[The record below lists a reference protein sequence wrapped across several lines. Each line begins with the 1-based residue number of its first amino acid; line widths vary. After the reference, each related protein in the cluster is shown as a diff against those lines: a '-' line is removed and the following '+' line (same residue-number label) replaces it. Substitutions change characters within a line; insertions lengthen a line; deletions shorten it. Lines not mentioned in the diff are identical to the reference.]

1 MSLFLFLLCFCI
13 MRDTLKVFHLRDG
26 RVDSILDT
34 LYNLSEEKEAFFI
47 TQKMKKLFSVKLGKS
62 KVILIAAIILLGGT
76 GTAYGPVCSPG
87 SAQQNNS
94 CNKNNLAFTKLYGKQ
109 FFHFLCDEKRLL
121 LLGEII

>member
-76 GTAYGPVCSPG
+76 GTAYGHMS
-87 SAQQNNS
+87 SQNN
-94 CNKNNLAFTKLYGKQ
+94 Q
-109 FFHFLCDEKRLL
+109 FLFLSTARKSKYALMQKRL
-121 LLGEII
+121 GNFWKIYI